1 MKTND
6 NLQILAQGL
15 KEARSATAELT
26 KQLAKLG
33 RDRLELR
40 RRITS
45 ACVGGSCTESGAS
58 PGTAG
63 TGSAGTAL
71 SGALTQSLSSAMR
84 SISTDF
90 TQVLRNALSG
100 LARSLGNLLG
110 RQLGGGGLFSGV
122 LSNLFG
128 GGLSLL
134 VNRLFRSRQRVEVA
148 NTVRTEVLNFPAA
161 TNLTL
166 AANPASRLFGG
177 RAVARGPSFTVNI
190 DYKNGAEELISAKVA
205 QRLSDLNSWQG
216 VL

>member
-1 MKTND
+1 MKAND
-6 NLQILAQGL
+6 NLQALAQGL
-15 KEARSATAELT
+15 KEARAATAELT
-26 KQLAKLG
+26 KQMARLG

-40 RRITS
+40 RRIAN
-45 ACVGGSCTESGAS
+45 ACVGGNCTETTTGQ
-58 PGTAG
+58 GTA
-63 TGSAGTAL
+63 TSSAGAAL
-71 SGALTQSLSSAMR
+71 SNSLTRSLSSAVR
-84 SISTDF
+84 SIGSDF
-90 TQVLRNALSG
+90 KRVLRNALSG

-134 VNRLFRSRQRVEVA
+134 AGRLFKRRQRVEVT

-177 RAVARGPSFTVNI
+177 RAVPRGPAFTVSV
-190 DYKNGAEELISAKVA
+190 DYKNGTEDLITAKVA
-205 QRLSDLNSWQG
+205 QRLSDLNSLQG
-216 VL
+216 AV